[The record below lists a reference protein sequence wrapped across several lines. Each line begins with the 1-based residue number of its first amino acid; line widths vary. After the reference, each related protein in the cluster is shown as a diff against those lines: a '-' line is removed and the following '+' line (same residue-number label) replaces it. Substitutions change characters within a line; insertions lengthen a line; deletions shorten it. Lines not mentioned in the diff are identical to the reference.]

1 MEKQKFLL
9 NTVMKNK
16 FIPEEGDKEEVNEE
30 LKTLIS
36 HVTLI
41 RKQDFKV
48 LLVICKTPHRP
59 TLKNVM
65 TRTGSESW
73 PGKNNGVQR
82 MPRF

>member
-36 HVTLI
+36 HVTL
-41 RKQDFKV
+41 
-48 LLVICKTPHRP
+48 L
-59 TLKNVM
+59 
-65 TRTGSESW
+65 GE
-73 PGKNNGVQR
+73 
-82 MPRF
+82 